1 MLRLQLMN
9 DRAGS
14 SEIMIAVVGVCGCRH
29 GVVVVVIMA
38 FLFKNITIVT

>member
-29 GVVVVVIMA
+29 GVVVVIMA